1 MNKDNYMGYNLFL
14 DVEDIESRNRNR
26 GQVMLNIFEDH
37 CTDRRIGPAW
47 MVAMLGYFKSIPA
60 DERIAALDSFR
71 VMSTAKGYNGPVLV
85 Q

>member
-14 DVEDIESRNRNR
+14 EVEDTESRDRNR

-37 CTDRRIGPAW
+37 CQDRRVGPAG
-47 MVAMLGYFKSIPA
+47 MVAILGYFKGIPA
-60 DERIAALDSFR
+60 DERMAALEQFKA
-71 VMSTAKGYNGPVLV
+71 MTTKAGYNGPVLV

>member
-14 DVEDIESRNRNR
+14 DVEEIESRNRNR

-37 CTDRRIGPAW
+37 CTDRRIGPAG
-47 MVAMLGYFKSIPA
+47 MVAILGYFKAIPS
-60 DERIAALDSFR
+60 DERMEALEYFKA
-71 VMSTAKGYNGPVLV
+71 MTTKAGYNGPVLV

>member
-14 DVEDIESRNRNR
+14 DVEDQESRNRNR

-37 CTDRRIGPAW
+37 CTDHRVGPAG
-47 MVAMLGYFKSIPA
+47 MVAILGYFKNIPA
-60 DERIAALDSFR
+60 AERMEALEHFKA
-71 VMSTAKGYNGPVLV
+71 MTTKAGYNGPVLV